1 MCSVVSSNNLK
12 FKQITILTTIFFF
25 YLDYCWYVQAL
36 FLLLYKNFT
45 SVLME
50 RLPEASRVGTLQEL
64 KSSSADAMAVDLEEP
79 STMEVDNENE
89 RPKKRFFNLVT
100 REKNNNNPFAITH
113 NYVKLKSM
121 FFLAVN

>member
-1 MCSVVSSNNLK
+1 M
-12 FKQITILTTIFFF
+12 
-25 YLDYCWYVQAL
+25 
-36 FLLLYKNFT
+36 LYKNFT

-64 KSSSADAMAVDLEEP
+64 KSSSADAMVVDLEEP

-89 RPKKRFFNLVT
+89 RPKKRFFNLFT

-121 FFLAVN
+121 LFLAVN